1 MELEE
6 SPIYWEIKTII
17 EDGPKPISKFYT
29 AKVHYDQESVD
40 ILKVLTVDFVKNFE
54 VNTGDQ
60 IQLEVMIPLGTYV
73 KKIFPNK
80 HKLEISL
87 TVSPLNEAGDS
98 TSKEDL
104 QEVRYKAMPVLQ
116 GMISYEGSQ
125 YDIYSEEALNNIEIL
140 NVSFQLIDRSLEK
153 LRLVTFG
160 GIFRDCLNEDVLS
173 VVLASETNEVLV
185 EGKPS
190 IDTIDIV
197 PTVNQEK
204 RAHTLIPQG
213 TKLIDVPNF
222 IQKHCGGLNNTG
234 VGSYISQKKWW
245 VYPLFDTARFDEE
258 YRKTLMVYKIPER
271 KYSNIER
278 TYRTDGN
285 TTFILA
291 TGEINIKDDAEAEF
305 LNSGNGFRQ
314 ANADLFMG
322 NGVTTTKDNVTNI
335 KRSQVNDELV
345 IINREDG
352 VNNALLSP
360 TPISSNRF
368 ASMSLVTA
376 RNGGIINM
384 VWENSNDSLLIPGM
398 LAKIHY
404 MDGNDLVVVNGVLLY
419 CHTLVQLGS
428 SGVTT
433 NRHTTYSALGF
444 FVTKIKK

>member
-1 MELEE
+1 MELEQ

-17 EDGPKPISKFYT
+17 EDGPKPISKYYT
-29 AKVHYDQESVD
+29 ANIHYDQETVETF
-40 ILKVLTVDFVKNFE
+40 KVLTVDYVKNFE
-54 VNTGDQ
+54 TNTGDQ
-60 IQLEVMIPLGTYV
+60 IQLEVIIPLGTYV

-87 TVSPLNEAGDS
+87 IATPLNETGDS
-98 TSKEDL
+98 TSDKDR
-104 QEVRYKAMPVLQ
+104 QEVRYKAVPVLQ
-116 GMISYEGSQ
+116 SMQSYEGSQ
-125 YDIYSEEALNNIEIL
+125 YDIYSEEALNNIDIL

-160 GIFRDCLNEDVLS
+160 QIFRDCINEQVLTA
-173 VVLASETNEVLV
+173 VLAVETKKVLV

-190 IDTIDIV
+190 IETIDIV

-213 TKLIDVPNF
+213 TRLIDLASF
-222 IQKHCGGLNNTG
+222 IQKECGGLNNTG
-234 VGSYISQKKWW
+234 VGSYISDKKWW
-245 VYPLFDTARFDEE
+245 VYPLFDTARFDQE
-258 YRKTLMVYKIPER
+258 YRKTLMVYKVPER

-278 TYRTDGN
+278 TYRTNGN

-291 TGEINIKDDAEAEF
+291 TGEISIKDDAESDF

-314 ANADLFMG
+314 ANADLFMD

-335 KRSQVNDELV
+335 QRSKVNNELV
-345 IINREDG
+345 IINRDDG
-352 VNNALLSP
+352 INNALLSP

-368 ASMSLVTA
+368 ASMSSVTA

-384 VWENSNDSLLIPGM
+384 IWENSNDSLLIPGM

-404 MDGNDLVVVNGVLLY
+404 MDGEELIVVNGVLLY

-428 SGVTT
+428 SGATSSK
-433 NRHTTYSALGF
+433 HTTYSALGF